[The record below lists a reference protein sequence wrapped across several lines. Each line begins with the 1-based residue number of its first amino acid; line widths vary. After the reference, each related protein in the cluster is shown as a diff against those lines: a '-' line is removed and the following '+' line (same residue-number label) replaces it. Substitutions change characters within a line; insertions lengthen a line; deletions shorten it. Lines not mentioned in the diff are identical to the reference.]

1 MGKSKKYTVGIDFGT
16 LSARCVIVDTENG
29 TVVSE
34 YVSEY
39 AHGVIDDKLPSGE
52 RLPSLYALQDPGDY
66 VDALRFS
73 VKNALRQS
81 KIAKDEVVG
90 IGIDFTAS
98 TILPVDERGNPLCN
112 SPEFQ
117 NEKHAYVKLW
127 KHHSAQKEADEINA
141 LAEKRNEAF
150 LKIYGNRISSEY
162 ALPKILETLREAPE
176 VYNAT
181 CDFLEAGEWISS
193 ILVGKKVRS
202 LPFAGYKSLYDGKNY
217 PSKEFF
223 TALDSHLSDFADE
236 KLPREHSPIATK
248 IGTLCKS
255 AASLLGLNEGITVS
269 APQLDAHAAMPAL
282 KITGEGVL
290 MLILGTSTC
299 HIINSKEAKAVEGIC
314 GYVENGV
321 IPECTTYEAGQPATG
336 DIFAWF
342 VNNCLPSSYEK
353 EAQDNGISVHEL
365 LSEKAAD
372 LKIGES
378 GLLALD
384 WHNGNRSTLNSADL
398 SGLVLGLRLTT
409 KPEEIYRA
417 FLESTAFGTKKITDN
432 FEENGIE
439 VKKVVAA
446 GGIAKKNPLM
456 MQIYADVLGKE
467 IAVSEATQAGALG
480 SAIYAA
486 VASGVYSTLKEAAEK
501 MGAKTLLTY
510 KVQKENHELY
520 KKLYAEY
527 SELYDHFGG
536 VCSVMKRLSELKNS
550 VKG

>member
-1 MGKSKKYTVGIDFGT
+1 
-16 LSARCVIVDTENG
+16 VIVDTENG
-29 TVVSE
+29 KEISEHTSE
-34 YVSEY
+34 YRY
-39 AHGVIDDKLPSGE
+39 GVMDEALPSGE
-52 RLPSLYALQDPGDY
+52 KLPPLYALQNPSDY
-66 VDALRFS
+66 IDALRIS
-73 VKNALRQS
+73 VKNAVKNA
-81 KIAKDEVVG
+81 KIHPDDVVG

-98 TILPVDERGNPLCN
+98 TILPVDERGNPLCEKA
-112 SPEFQ
+112 EFK

-202 LPFAGYKSLYDGKNY
+202 LPFACYKALYDGKNY

-223 TALDSHLSDFADE
+223 TWLDARLSDFADE

-321 IPECTTYEAGQPATG
+321 IPNYTTYEAGQPATG

-353 EAQDNGISVHEL
+353 EASENGVSVHEL
-365 LSEKAAD
+365 LSEKAAS

-378 GLLALD
+378 GLVCLD
-384 WHNGNRSTLNSADL
+384 WHNGNRSTLNSSDL
-398 SGLVLGLRLTT
+398 SGLIVGLRLTT

-417 FLESTAFGTKKITDN
+417 LLEATAFGTKKIVDN
-432 FEENGIE
+432 FEKSGVL
-439 VKKVVAA
+439 VKSVVAA
-446 GGIAKKNPLM
+446 GGIAHKNPLM
-456 MQIYADVLGKE
+456 MQIYADVLGRE
-467 IAVSEATQAGALG
+467 ISVSESTQAGALG

-486 VASGVYSTLKEAAEK
+486 VASGVYSTLEEAADK

-510 KVQKENHELY
+510 KVQEKNYELY

-527 SELYDHFGG
+527 SELYDHFGNA
-536 VCSVMKRLSELKNS
+536 CSVMKRLGDVKNA
-550 VKG
+550 VNG